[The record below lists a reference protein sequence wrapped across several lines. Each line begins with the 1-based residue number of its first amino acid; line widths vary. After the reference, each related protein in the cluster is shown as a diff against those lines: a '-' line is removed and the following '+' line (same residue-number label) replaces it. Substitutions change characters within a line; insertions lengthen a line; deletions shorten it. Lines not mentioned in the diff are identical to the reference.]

1 MAKAFCL
8 ILIFAYLVGAIFGFV
23 STVTREPVIAIAI
36 AVLAVMAFP
45 VARNA
50 FNELR
55 R

>member
-1 MAKAFCL
+1 MKKAFCM
-8 ILIFAYLVGAIFGFV
+8 ILLFAYLIGAIFGFA
-23 STVTREPVIAIAI
+23 STVTREPVIAISI